1 MTYDSIDQSG
11 QGPAVERR
19 SPSAATR
26 CPVARSSP
34 ALVARVRPVRTPSL
48 SVSGGSDPS
57 EAAGRGLG
65 GYGADDAQT
74 PGENGGASSGICEK
88 QWADDRR
95 DCDPR
100 VDRVSGY
107 AEKAWLNRA
116 QRVVR
121 FKFTLTTCLIACTT
135 PSSSRPTVFLCSAP
149 GLGRLCIPIH
159 AVNKT
164 L

>member
-1 MTYDSIDQSG
+1 MTHDSIDQCG

-34 ALVARVRPVRTPSL
+34 ALVARVRPVPTPSL
-48 SVSGGSDPS
+48 SLSGGSDSSGP
-57 EAAGRGLG
+57 AGRSLG

-88 QWADDRR
+88 QWADDRC

-100 VDRVSGY
+100 VGRVSGY
-107 AEKAWLNRA
+107 AEKAWLSRA
-116 QRVVR
+116 QRAAR
-121 FKFTLTTCLIACTT
+121 FKFMWTTGLIACTT
-135 PSSSRPTVFLCSAP
+135 RSSPRPTVFLCPFGSA
-149 GLGRLCIPIH
+149 RS
-159 AVNKT
+159 AVV
-164 L
+164 